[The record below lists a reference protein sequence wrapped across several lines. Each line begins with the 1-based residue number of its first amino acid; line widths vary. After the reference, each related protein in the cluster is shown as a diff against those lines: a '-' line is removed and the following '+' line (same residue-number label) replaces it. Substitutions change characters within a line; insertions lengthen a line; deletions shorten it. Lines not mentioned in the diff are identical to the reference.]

1 MNEFSSIYYCYS
13 KSQGF
18 TACVAC
24 TSPKSYSLN
33 TIYPYVNPFVG
44 VKNTNVTSGHPSVTS
59 VCTGVTSGHPSVT
72 LLHAVVN
79 PAYTDVTSAHPSVTP
94 KCPTV
99 TSVYTSVTS
108 GYPSVTSAYTGV
120 TSGYPSVTS
129 GHPSVTVVFLPK
141 MLRNSW
147 ELLRKKGVF
156 KSETSFYFALTKRC
170 FGYKNTARVLHAM
183 HQHQYNESS
192 KTSYRNILTH
202 IYLSH

>member
-108 GYPSVTSAYTGV
+108 GYPSVTS
-120 TSGYPSVTS
+120 

-141 MLRNSW
+141 MLGNSW

-156 KSETSFYFALTKRC
+156 KSKTSFYFALTKRC
-170 FGYKNTARVLHAM
+170 FGCNNTARVLHAIPI
-183 HQHQYNESS
+183 YIFNDSS